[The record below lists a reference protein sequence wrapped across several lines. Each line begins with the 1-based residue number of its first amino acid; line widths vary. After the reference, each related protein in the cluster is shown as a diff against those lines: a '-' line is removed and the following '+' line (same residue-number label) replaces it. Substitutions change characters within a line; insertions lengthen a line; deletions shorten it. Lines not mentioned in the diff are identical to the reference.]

1 MITPPTPAPTKNAK
15 SIKRITAGIV
25 NVSITIVYYK
35 YDKGLRYPARGAIG
49 IVMFVPQT
57 LLL

>member
-1 MITPPTPAPTKNAK
+1 MNAPMPMPTKNAR

-25 NVSITIVYYK
+25 NVSNIPIVYYK

-49 IVMFVPQT
+49 ILILVPHT
-57 LLL
+57 LLT